1 MDCFCHLRNCLRTD
15 RSTGHRGKNTI
26 LIVAGVILMS
36 AVIPLPATE
45 AEFTDGPDV
54 VIGQLQSNLIEAMK
68 VGPEILYQGR
78 YDRLDPIVRE
88 THHIPYIARLTIG
101 RHWREISNEERKE
114 FVDRF
119 GKYVVSGYASKFKK
133 FKGEY
138 FKRVSEKDL
147 KRGRKLLVTDLY
159 LDDGDTIRFNYVLS
173 QFEGDWQI
181 INVIVKGISDL
192 ALKRA
197 EFTSIIKRDGFA
209 TLLDKLAENVD
220 DIRQR
225 AVEEGT

>member
-1 MDCFCHLRNCLRTD
+1 MTYNYQPTNRLEKDL
-15 RSTGHRGKNTI
+15 NTI
-26 LIVAGVILMS
+26 HSKKSAKLALASVFLLAAATLPAGEELENGPG
-36 AVIPLPATE
+36 AVIDA
-45 AEFTDGPDV
+45 
-54 VIGQLQSNLIEAMK
+54 LQSNLIEAMK
-68 VGPEILYQGR
+68 VGPEILFQGR
-78 YDRLDPIVRE
+78 YEKLDPIVRQ

-101 RHWREISNEERKE
+101 RHWREISDHQRKE
-114 FVDRF
+114 FTDRF
-119 GKYVVSGYASKFKK
+119 GKYVVSGYASKFRK

-138 FKRVSEKDL
+138 FKSVSEKEL

-197 EFTSIIKRDGFA
+197 EFTSIIERDGFA
-209 TLLDKLAENVD
+209 SLLDKLSENVD
-220 DIRQR
+220 EIRQR
-225 AVEEGT
+225 AREEGT